1 MKIVRDRLSKAID
14 SGCVNLTIFG
24 SEFQMTIDFTHL
36 YSYRARN
43 LVASEIREILK
54 LMTDPEIISFAGG
67 MPNPDTFPT
76 SIILEIT
83 EELLLQPP
91 SETLQYGITEG
102 QTSLR
107 STLADLMEKR
117 GAPCEPENIVVT
129 SGAQQ
134 GIDLASQL
142 LLESGRTVI
151 TESPTFIAAIIGFRG
166 YGADI
171 HGIPLDREGIVID
184 LLDDR
189 LKKHA
194 RSDSRPTMVYVIPN
208 FQNPSGV
215 TMSEGRR
222 RSLIDVANEHDLVIL
237 EDDPYYDLRFEGD
250 HQKPVKAFD
259 DVGRVIYAGS
269 FSKILS
275 PGLRIGWITAAEPV
289 ARKIAMI
296 KQTVDVCTNVLSQGI
311 ANEYISRGH
320 LERHLPKIREL
331 YGHKRDV
338 MLSSLEQNFPDGATW
353 TRPEGGMFLWVELPE
368 AMDTDN
374 LQKHAL
380 ERKVAFV
387 PGRLFFPD
395 GSGKN
400 TMRLSFS
407 HPAEDKIK
415 VGIARL
421 GEIIR
426 EELKEG

>member
-1 MKIVRDRLSKAID
+1 
-14 SGCVNLTIFG
+14 
-24 SEFQMTIDFTHL
+24 MTIDFTHL
-36 YSYRARN
+36 YSDRARN

-83 EELLLQPP
+83 KELLLQPP

-107 STLADLMEKR
+107 SALAGLMKKR
-117 GAPCEPENIVVT
+117 RVSCGPENFVVT

-134 GIDLASQL
+134 GIDLVSQL

-151 TESPTFIAAIIGFRG
+151 TEAPTFIAALIGFRG

-171 HGIPLDREGIVID
+171 HGVALDRDGIIVD
-184 LLDDR
+184 QLDDW
-189 LKKHA
+189 LKKRP
-194 RSDSRPTMVYVIPN
+194 RSDSRPTMIYVIPN

-222 RSLIDVANEHDLVIL
+222 RALIDVANEYDLVIL

-259 DVGRVIYAGS
+259 DEGRVIYAGS

-275 PGLRIGWITAAEPV
+275 PGLRIGWIAAAEPV

-296 KQTVDVCTNVLSQGI
+296 KQTVDVSTNVLSQRI

-320 LERHLPKIREL
+320 LEHHLPNIREL
-331 YGHKRDV
+331 YGHKRNV
-338 MLSSLEQNFPDGATW
+338 MLSSLDEHFPNDATW

-368 AMDTDN
+368 ALDTDI
-374 LQKHAL
+374 LQKKAL

-400 TMRLSFS
+400 TMRLSYS
-407 HPAEDKIK
+407 HPPDDKIRI
-415 VGIARL
+415 GIARL
-421 GEIIR
+421 GEVIR
-426 EELKEG
+426 DDLKGG